1 MFSGGPPSHIQRGM
15 DPPGNE
21 NISGGDQPPVNIG
34 GDPPPDGVGGEDS
47 HSGGD
52 SSSDGGDAP
61 VVLGV
66 RLAANF
72 VLLALSFW

>member
-1 MFSGGPPSHIQRGM
+1 MHH
-15 DPPGNE
+15 PGNE
-21 NISGGDQPPVNIG
+21 NISGGDRPSINIG

-52 SSSDGGDAP
+52 YSSDGGDPP
-61 VVLGV
+61 VILGV
-66 RLAANF
+66 RLAADF